1 MTSDGI
7 RGRCGKRM
15 ERKFQPWNQWEQLFR
30 GLTHEPLRY
39 KYDKWLIFYRLVS
52 PESGNGGTDV
62 TSVDIDQWDG
72 EETKGESKGKD
83 SVQSRHC
90 HWNWPNVNSQMWRH
104 WTTWNHNYLQ
114 NSYSAD
120 LPLVLAASCQS
131 STCCW
136 ADLTPDFWL
145 TFITTWYFGVI
156 AMERDKQVD
165 RIAKRDNIL
174 NTIKIFH
181 F

>member
-1 MTSDGI
+1 MRTAVPRTDSRAI
-7 RGRCGKRM
+7 ALK
-15 ERKFQPWNQWEQLFR
+15 R
-30 GLTHEPLRY
+30 GLNDWY
-39 KYDKWLIFYRLVS
+39 FILVS

-174 NTIKIFH
+174 NTIKILNF
-181 F
+181 